1 MLSAESLFLQPNSPM
16 SRKYLTLLFP
26 FLLTACADTADTDGL
41 NRSSWNAD
49 STGYVALNICLPATG
64 GAGMRASSDGT
75 LTEGEKKEYAVN
87 DATLILFA
95 GNNEEE
101 ALFEGA
107 YMVPAR
113 FTTDGGTSQVTVSSR
128 VTRKIRQ
135 VENGNVYAYVI
146 LNGIGAGVVDTE
158 DGAATDDIQHTA
170 LTVKTKDGTVTLSR
184 QTPVTFRKFLQ
195 YVTDATDTRR
205 GFLMTN
211 APLYNTAAGT
221 NTVQTLSRIAPDRIK
236 LTPEEAEGEA
246 ATEVYVERVMAKVSL
261 VDGRDKAKRQYSVT
275 NDAGHTT
282 TYKVELKNWVLDNT
296 NRSAYLT
303 RHATTADFKTW
314 AGLKNVKAAAT
325 RFIGAMPVATTGDY
339 KTFVRTHWAKDVNYD
354 KNVHPADMSRLG
366 DGNEAA
372 VNGALGSD
380 NPQYCFE
387 NTFDVER
394 MTVDNTTR
402 AILAAQ
408 FVEDGKTTPADL
420 YLYDND
426 TTTLANAANMKA
438 DITAAINA
446 MAVVK
451 ARGKATDLTF
461 EEVNA
466 HLKRV
471 KSFTIGSVSYTA
483 DATDAAV
490 LKVFNPVYSNIGDI
504 NIYKDGMVYYQIRVK
519 HFGDDLTPWNR
530 GEAKVTTT
538 DTYPVVNRDANY
550 LGRYGILRNNWYELN
565 VATVNRLG
573 YPAIPPLTD
582 KPDDLLNEYI
592 SVKVNIQPWVKKG
605 KEIVLQ

>member
-1 MLSAESLFLQPNSPM
+1 M

-26 FLLTACADTADTDGL
+26 FLLTACADNADTDGL
-41 NRSSWNAD
+41 NGSSWNAD
-49 STGYVALNICLPATG
+49 STGYVTLNICLPATG
-64 GAGMRASSDGT
+64 GAGMRATSSDGT

-135 VENGNVYAYVI
+135 VEHGNVYAYVI

-158 DGAATDDIQHTA
+158 DGAATDDVQHTA

-184 QTPVTFRKFLQ
+184 QAPVTFRKFQQ

-221 NTVQTLSRIAPDRIK
+221 HTVQTLSLIAPNRIK
-236 LTPEEAEGEA
+236 LTPEEAEREA

-261 VDGRDKAKRQYSVT
+261 VDGRDATKRQYSVT
-275 NDAGHTT
+275 NDASKKT
-282 TYKVELKNWVLDNT
+282 TYHVELKSWVLDNT

-314 AGLKNVKAAAT
+314 AELKNVKANAT
-325 RFIGAMPVATTGDY
+325 RFIGATPVGTGDY
-339 KTFVRTHWAKDVNYD
+339 QKFVRTHWAKDVNYD
-354 KNVHPADMSRLG
+354 KNDKNVHSTDINRLS

-372 VNGALGSD
+372 VNGALGAN

-387 NTFDVER
+387 NTFDVEH

-408 FVEDGKTTPADL
+408 FVEDGKAPADL

-426 TTTLANAANMKA
+426 TTTLANTATMTA

-446 MAVVK
+446 MEVVK
-451 ARGKATDLTF
+451 ARGTATKLIF

-466 HLKRV
+466 HLRRV
-471 KSFTIGSVSYTA
+471 KSFKIGGVSYTA
-483 DATDAAV
+483 NATDATV
-490 LKVFNPVYSNIGDI
+490 LKVFNTVYSNIGDI
-504 NIYKDGMVYYQIRVK
+504 NIYKNGMVYYQIRVK

-592 SVKVNIQPWVKKG
+592 SVIVNIQPWVKKG

>member
-1 MLSAESLFLQPNSPM
+1 M

-41 NRSSWNAD
+41 NRSLWNAD

-158 DGAATDDIQHTA
+158 DGAATDDVQHTA

-184 QTPVTFRKFLQ
+184 QAPVTFRKFLQ

-221 NTVQTLSRIAPDRIK
+221 NTVQTLSLIAPERIK

-261 VDGRDKAKRQYSVT
+261 VDGRVDSKRQYSVT
-275 NDAGHTT
+275 NDAGTKT
-282 TYKVELKNWVLDNT
+282 TYHVTLKNWVLDNT

-314 AGLKNVKAAAT
+314 AGLKNVKADAT
-325 RFIGAMPVATTGDY
+325 RFVGATPVATTGDY
-339 KTFVRTHWAKDVNYD
+339 RTFVRTHWAKDVNYD
-354 KNVHPADMSRLG
+354 KNVHPTDISRLSDG
-366 DGNEAA
+366 DEAA
-372 VNGALGSD
+372 VNGALGTD

-408 FVEDGKTTPADL
+408 FVEEGKAAADL

-446 MAVVK
+446 MEVVK
-451 ARGKATDLTF
+451 ARGKATDLIF

-466 HLKRV
+466 HLRRV
-471 KSFTIGSVSYTA
+471 KSFTIGSVSYAA

-490 LKVFNPVYSNIGDI
+490 LKVFNTVYSNIGDI

-592 SVKVNIQPWVKKG
+592 SVIVNIQPWVKKG

>member
-1 MLSAESLFLQPNSPM
+1 M
-16 SRKYLTLLFP
+16 SHKYLTFLFP
-26 FLLTACADTADTDGL
+26 FLLTACADTDGL
-41 NRSSWNAD
+41 NNGPSWNAD

-75 LTEGEKKEYAVN
+75 LTDGEKKEYAVN
-87 DATLILFA
+87 DATLVLFA

-113 FTTDGGTSQVTVSSR
+113 FTTDGSSSQVTVSSR

-135 VENGNVYAYVI
+135 VEHGNVYAYVI

-184 QTPVTFRKFLQ
+184 QTPVTFHKFQQ
-195 YVTDATDTRR
+195 YVTDATDTRH

-221 NTVQTLSRIAPDRIK
+221 HTVQTLSLIAPDRIK
-236 LTPEEAEGEA
+236 LTPEEAREA

-261 VDGRDKAKRQYSVT
+261 VDGREATKRQYSVT
-275 NDAGHTT
+275 NDAGLTT
-282 TYKVELKNWVLDNT
+282 TYHVELKNWVLDNT

-314 AGLKNVKAAAT
+314 AGLKNVKADAT
-325 RFIGAMPVATTGDY
+325 PRFIGATAVATTGDY
-339 KTFVRTHWAKDVNYD
+339 QTFVRTHWAKDVNYD
-354 KNVHPADMSRLG
+354 KVYSADMSRLG

-372 VNGALGSD
+372 VNGALGAD

-394 MTVDNTTR
+394 MTIDNTTR

-408 FVEDGKTTPADL
+408 FVEKGKAPADL

-426 TTTLANAANMKA
+426 TTTLANAANMTD

-451 ARGKATDLTF
+451 ARGMATDVTF
-461 EEVNA
+461 ETVND

-471 KSFTIGSVSYTA
+471 KSFTIGSVSYA
-483 DATDAAV
+483 ANATDAAV
-490 LKVFNPVYSNIGDI
+490 LKVFNTVYSNIGDI
-504 NIYKDGMVYYQIRVK
+504 NIYKNGMVYYQIRVK

-538 DTYPVVNRDANY
+538 DSYPVVNRDANY

>member
-1 MLSAESLFLQPNSPM
+1 M
-16 SRKYLTLLFP
+16 SHKYLTLLFP
-26 FLLTACADTADTDGL
+26 FLLTACADTDGL
-41 NRSSWNAD
+41 SGSSWNAD

-64 GAGMRASSDGT
+64 GAGMRATSDGT
-75 LTEGEKKEYAVN
+75 LTDGEKKEYAVN
-87 DATLILFA
+87 DATLVLFA

-135 VENGNVYAYVI
+135 GGHGNVYAYVI

-211 APLYNTAAGT
+211 APLYDKGT
-221 NTVQTLSRIAPDRIK
+221 NTVQTLSLIAPNRIK
-236 LTPEEAEGEA
+236 LTPEEAEREA

-275 NDAGHTT
+275 NDVGKKT
-282 TYKVELKNWVLDNT
+282 TYNVELKNWVLDNT

-314 AGLKNVKAAAT
+314 AGLKNVKADAT
-325 RFIGAMPVATTGDY
+325 RFIGSTKVATTGDY
-339 KTFVRTHWAKDVNYD
+339 QTFVRTHWAKDVNYD
-354 KNVHPADMSRLG
+354 KNVYPADMNRLG

-380 NPQYCFE
+380 KPQYCFE

-394 MTVDNTTR
+394 MTIDNTTR

-408 FVEDGKTTPADL
+408 FVEDGKASADL

-426 TTTLANAANMKA
+426 TTTLANTANMTD
-438 DITAAINA
+438 DITDAINA
-446 MAVVK
+446 MEVVK
-451 ARGKATDLTF
+451 ARGKADDVAF

-490 LKVFNPVYSNIGDI
+490 LKVFNTVYSNIGDI
-504 NIYKDGMVYYQIRVK
+504 NIYKNGMVYYQIRVK

-550 LGRYGILRNNWYELN
+550 LGRYGILRNNWYELS
-565 VATVNRLG
+565 VSSVSGPG
-573 YPAIPPLTD
+573 YPDVPKVNPTV
-582 KPDDLLNEYI
+582 PDDENDQYI
-592 SVKVNIQPWVKKG
+592 NVEVKILSWAMRHQS
-605 KEIVLQ
+605 IDL

>member
-1 MLSAESLFLQPNSPM
+1 M
-16 SRKYLTLLFP
+16 SHKYLTLLFP
-26 FLLTACADTADTDGL
+26 FLLTACADTDGL
-41 NRSSWNAD
+41 SGSSWNAD

-64 GAGMRASSDGT
+64 GAGMRATSSDGT
-75 LTEGEKKEYAVN
+75 LTDGEKKEYAVN

-135 VENGNVYAYVI
+135 VEHGNVYAYVI
-146 LNGIGAGVVDTE
+146 LNGIGTGVVDTE

-184 QTPVTFRKFLQ
+184 QAPVTFRKFLQ

-211 APLYNTAAGT
+211 APLYDKGT
-221 NTVQTLSRIAPDRIK
+221 NTVQTLSLIDPNRIK
-236 LTPEEAEGEA
+236 LTPEEAEREA
-246 ATEVYVERVMAKVSL
+246 TTEVYVERVMAKVSL
-261 VDGRDKAKRQYSVT
+261 VDGKDKAKRQYSVT
-275 NDAGHTT
+275 NDVGKKT
-282 TYKVELKNWVLDNT
+282 TYHVTLKNWVLDNT

-314 AGLKNVKAAAT
+314 AGLQNVKAAAT
-325 RFIGAMPVATTGDY
+325 RFIGATAVATTGDY
-339 KTFVRTHWAKDVNYD
+339 RKFVRTHWAKDVNYD
-354 KNVHPADMSRLG
+354 RNVYPADMNRLG

-394 MTVDNTTR
+394 MTIDNTTR

-408 FVEDGKTTPADL
+408 FVEEGKAAADL

-426 TTTLANAANMKA
+426 TTTLANVANMKA

-446 MAVVK
+446 MEVVK
-451 ARGKATDLTF
+451 AHGTATDLIF
-461 EEVNA
+461 EDVNA
-466 HLKRV
+466 HLRRV
-471 KSFTIGSVSYTA
+471 KSFTIGSISYAA
-483 DATDAAV
+483 DATDAAI
-490 LKVFNPVYSNIGDI
+490 LKVFNTVYSNIGDI
-504 NIYKDGMVYYQIRVK
+504 NIYKNGMVYYQIRVK

-592 SVKVNIQPWVKKG
+592 SVIVNIQPWVKKG

>member
-1 MLSAESLFLQPNSPM
+1 M
-16 SRKYLTLLFP
+16 SHKYLTLLFP
-26 FLLTACADTADTDGL
+26 FLLTACADTDGL
-41 NRSSWNAD
+41 SGSSWNAD

-75 LTEGEKKEYAVN
+75 LTDGEKKEYAVN
-87 DATLILFA
+87 DATLVLFA

-113 FTTDGGTSQVTVSSR
+113 FTTNGSTSQVTVSSR

-135 VENGNVYAYVI
+135 VEHGNVYAYVI
-146 LNGIGAGVVDTE
+146 LNGIGTGVVDTE

-195 YVTDATDTRR
+195 YVTDATDTRH

-221 NTVQTLSRIAPDRIK
+221 NTVQTLSRIAPERIK

-261 VDGRDKAKRQYSVT
+261 VDGRDAAKCQYSVT
-275 NDAGHTT
+275 NDAGKKT
-282 TYKVELKNWVLDNT
+282 TYHVELKSWVLDNT

-314 AGLKNVKAAAT
+314 AGLKNVKADAT
-325 RFIGAMPVATTGDY
+325 RFIGATTVATTGDY
-339 KTFVRTHWAKDVNYD
+339 RTFVRTHWAKDVNYD
-354 KNVHPADMSRLG
+354 KYDKNVYPADMSRLG

-372 VNGALGSD
+372 VNGALGAD

-394 MTVDNTTR
+394 MTIDNTTR

-408 FVEDGKTTPADL
+408 FVEEGQAAADL

-426 TTTLANAANMKA
+426 TTTLANTADMTAN
-438 DITAAINA
+438 ITAAINA

-451 ARGKATDLTF
+451 ACGTATDVTF
-461 EEVNA
+461 EAVNA

-483 DATDAAV
+483 SATDAAV
-490 LKVFNPVYSNIGDI
+490 LKVFNTVYSNIGDI
-504 NIYKDGMVYYQIRVK
+504 NIYKNGMVYYQIRVK

>member
-1 MLSAESLFLQPNSPM
+1 M
-16 SRKYLTLLFP
+16 SHKYLTLLFP
-26 FLLTACADTADTDGL
+26 FLLTACADTDGL
-41 NRSSWNAD
+41 SGSSWNAD

-64 GAGMRASSDGT
+64 GAGMRASSSDGT
-75 LTEGEKKEYAVN
+75 LTDGEKKEYAVN

-135 VENGNVYAYVI
+135 VETGNVYAYVI

-158 DGAATDDIQHTA
+158 DGAATDDVQHTA

-184 QTPVTFRKFLQ
+184 QAPVTFRKFLQ

-221 NTVQTLSRIAPDRIK
+221 NTVQTLSLIAPDRIK

-261 VDGRDKAKRQYSVT
+261 VDGRDATKCQYSVT
-275 NDAGHTT
+275 NDAGTKTT
-282 TYKVELKNWVLDNT
+282 TYNVTLKSWVLDNT

-314 AGLKNVKAAAT
+314 AGLKNVTADAT
-325 RFIGAMPVATTGDY
+325 RFVGATKVATTGDY
-339 KTFVRTHWAKDVNYD
+339 QKFVRTHWAKDVNYD
-354 KNVHPADMSRLG
+354 KNVHPTDINRLS

-387 NTFDVER
+387 NTFDVEH
-394 MTVDNTTR
+394 MTADNTTR

-408 FVEDGKTTPADL
+408 FVEEGKAAADL

-426 TTTLANAANMKA
+426 TTTLANVANMKA

-446 MAVVK
+446 MEVVK
-451 ARGKATDLTF
+451 ARGTATDLTF

-466 HLKRV
+466 HLRRV
-471 KSFTIGSVSYTA
+471 KSFTIDGDSYTA

-490 LKVFNPVYSNIGDI
+490 LKVFNTVYSNIGDI
-504 NIYKDGMVYYQIRVK
+504 NIYKNGMVYYQIRVK

>member
-1 MLSAESLFLQPNSPM
+1 M
-16 SRKYLTLLFP
+16 SHKYLTFLFP
-26 FLLTACADTADTDGL
+26 FLLTACADTDGL
-41 NRSSWNAD
+41 SGSSWNAD

-75 LTEGEKKEYAVN
+75 LTDGEKKEYAVN
-87 DATLILFA
+87 DATLVLFA

-113 FTTDGGTSQVTVSSR
+113 FTTDGSTSQVTVSSR

-135 VENGNVYAYVI
+135 VEHGNVYAYVI

-170 LTVKTKDGTVTLSR
+170 LTVRTKDGTVTLSR

-195 YVTDATDTRR
+195 YVTDATDTRH

-211 APLYNTAAGT
+211 APLYNTAAGA
-221 NTVQTLSRIAPDRIK
+221 NTVQTLSLIAPDRIK
-236 LTPEEAEGEA
+236 LTPEEAESEA

-261 VDGRDKAKRQYSVT
+261 VDGREATKRQYSVT
-275 NDAGHTT
+275 NDAGQKT
-282 TYKVELKNWVLDNT
+282 TYNVELKNWALDNT

-314 AGLKNVKAAAT
+314 AGLQNVKAAAT
-325 RFIGAMPVATTGDY
+325 RFIGATPVGTGDY
-339 KTFVRTHWAKDVNYD
+339 QKFVRTHWAKDVNYD
-354 KNVHPADMSRLG
+354 KNDVHPTDINRLS

-372 VNGALGSD
+372 VNGALGAD

-394 MTVDNTTR
+394 MTIDNTTR

-408 FVEDGKTTPADL
+408 FVENGKKPADL

-426 TTTLANAANMKA
+426 TTTLANTANMKA

-446 MAVVK
+446 MEVVK
-451 ARGKATDLTF
+451 ARGTATTLTF

-466 HLKRV
+466 HLWRV

-490 LKVFNPVYSNIGDI
+490 LKVFNTVYSNIGDI
-504 NIYKDGMVYYQIRVK
+504 NIYKDGMAYYQIRVK

>member
-1 MLSAESLFLQPNSPM
+1 M
-16 SRKYLTLLFP
+16 SHKYLTFLFP
-26 FLLTACADTADTDGL
+26 FLLTACADTDGL
-41 NRSSWNAD
+41 NNGSSWNAD

-64 GAGMRASSDGT
+64 GAGMRANSDGT
-75 LTEGEKKEYAVN
+75 LTDGEKKEYAVN
-87 DATLILFA
+87 DATLVLFA

-113 FTTDGGTSQVTVSSR
+113 FTTDGSSSQVTVSSR

-135 VENGNVYAYVI
+135 VEHGNVYAYVI
-146 LNGIGAGVVDTE
+146 LNGIGTGVVDTE

-184 QTPVTFRKFLQ
+184 QTPVTFRKFQQ
-195 YVTDATDTRR
+195 YVTDATDTRH

-221 NTVQTLSRIAPDRIK
+221 NTVQTLSLIAPERIK
-236 LTPEEAEGEA
+236 LTPEEAREA

-261 VDGRDKAKRQYSVT
+261 VDGRDPTKRQYSVT
-275 NDAGHTT
+275 NDAGLTT
-282 TYKVELKNWVLDNT
+282 TYNVELKNWVLDNT
-296 NRSAYLT
+296 KRSAYLT

-314 AGLKNVKAAAT
+314 AGLKNVKADAT
-325 RFIGAMPVATTGDY
+325 RFIGATAVATTGDY
-339 KTFVRTHWAKDVNYD
+339 RTFVRTHWAKDVNYD
-354 KNVHPADMSRLG
+354 KNVYPADMSRLG

-372 VNGALGSD
+372 VNGALGAD

-394 MTVDNTTR
+394 MTIDNTTR

-408 FVEDGKTTPADL
+408 FVENGKKPADL

-426 TTTLANAANMKA
+426 TTTLANTANMTD

-446 MAVVK
+446 MEVVK
-451 ARGKATDLTF
+451 ARGTATNLTF

-466 HLKRV
+466 HLQHV
-471 KSFTIGSVSYTA
+471 KSFTIGGVSYA
-483 DATDAAV
+483 ANATDAAV
-490 LKVFNPVYSNIGDI
+490 LKVFNTVYSNIGDI

-592 SVKVNIQPWVKKG
+592 SVIVNIQPWVKKG

>member
-1 MLSAESLFLQPNSPM
+1 M
-16 SRKYLTLLFP
+16 SHKYLTLLFP
-26 FLLTACADTADTDGL
+26 FLLTACADTDGL
-41 NRSSWNAD
+41 SGSLWNAD

-64 GAGMRASSDGT
+64 GAGMRATSDGT
-75 LTEGEKKEYAVN
+75 LTDGEKKEYAVN

-113 FTTDGGTSQVTVSSR
+113 FTTDGSTSQVTVSSR

-184 QTPVTFRKFLQ
+184 QAPVTFRKFLQ

-211 APLYNTAAGT
+211 APLYDKGT
-221 NTVQTLSRIAPDRIK
+221 NTVQTLSPIAPDRIK
-236 LTPEEAEGEA
+236 LTPEEAEREA

-261 VDGRDKAKRQYSVT
+261 VDGRDHSKCQYSVT
-275 NDAGHTT
+275 NDAGKKTT
-282 TYKVELKNWVLDNT
+282 TYNVTLQNWVLDNT

-314 AGLKNVKAAAT
+314 AGLKNVKANAT
-325 RFIGAMPVATTGDY
+325 RFIGSTKVATTGDY
-339 KTFVRTHWAKDVNYD
+339 QTFVRTHWAKDVNYD
-354 KNVHPADMSRLG
+354 KNVHPADINRLS

-394 MTVDNTTR
+394 MTAYNTTR

-408 FVEDGKTTPADL
+408 FVEEGKASADL

-426 TTTLANAANMKA
+426 TTTLANTADMTAN
-438 DITAAINA
+438 ITAAINA
-446 MAVVK
+446 MEVVK
-451 ARGKATDLTF
+451 ARGTATDLTF

-466 HLKRV
+466 HLRRV
-471 KSFTIGSVSYTA
+471 KSFTIGSVSYAA
-483 DATDAAV
+483 DATDATV
-490 LKVFNPVYSNIGDI
+490 LKVFNTVYSNIGDI
-504 NIYKDGMVYYQIRVK
+504 NIYKNGMVYYQIRVK

>member
-1 MLSAESLFLQPNSPM
+1 M
-16 SRKYLTLLFP
+16 SHKYLTLLFP
-26 FLLTACADTADTDGL
+26 FLLTACADTDGL
-41 NRSSWNAD
+41 SGSSWNAD

-75 LTEGEKKEYAVN
+75 LTDGEKKENAVN
-87 DATLILFA
+87 DATLVLFA

-146 LNGIGAGVVDTE
+146 LNGIGTGVVDTE
-158 DGAATDDIQHTA
+158 DGAASDDVQHTA

-184 QTPVTFRKFLQ
+184 QAPVTFRKFQQ

-221 NTVQTLSRIAPDRIK
+221 NTVQTLSRIAPERIK

-275 NDAGHTT
+275 NDAGKK
-282 TYKVELKNWVLDNT
+282 TYNVTLKNWVLDNT

-314 AGLKNVKAAAT
+314 AGLKNVRADVT
-325 RFIGAMPVATTGDY
+325 RFVGVTPVATTGDY
-339 KTFVRTHWAKDVNYD
+339 QTFVRTHWAKDVNYD
-354 KNVHPADMSRLG
+354 KNVYPADMSRLS

-372 VNGALGSD
+372 VNGALGTD

-394 MTVDNTTR
+394 MTIDNTTR

-408 FVEDGKTTPADL
+408 FVEQGKAAADL

-426 TTTLANAANMKA
+426 TTTLANVTNMTD

-451 ARGKATDLTF
+451 ARGTATDVTF
-461 EEVNA
+461 EAVNA

-471 KSFTIGSVSYTA
+471 KSFTIGSVSYAA

-490 LKVFNPVYSNIGDI
+490 LKVFNTVYSNIGDI

-538 DTYPVVNRDANY
+538 DSYPVVNRDANY

>member
-1 MLSAESLFLQPNSPM
+1 M

-26 FLLTACADTADTDGL
+26 FLLTACADNADTDGL
-41 NRSSWNAD
+41 NGSSWNAD
-49 STGYVALNICLPATG
+49 STGYVTLNICLPATG
-64 GAGMRASSDGT
+64 GAGMRATSSDGT

-87 DATLILFA
+87 DATLVLFA

-113 FTTDGGTSQVTVSSR
+113 FTTDGGTSQVIVSSR

-158 DGAATDDIQHTA
+158 DGAATDDVQHTA

-221 NTVQTLSRIAPDRIK
+221 NTVQTLSLIAPNRIK
-236 LTPEEAEGEA
+236 LTPEEAEREA

-261 VDGRDKAKRQYSVT
+261 IDGRNDSKRQYSVT
-275 NDAGHTT
+275 NDARKKT
-282 TYKVELKNWVLDNT
+282 TYNVELKNWVLDNT

-325 RFIGAMPVATTGDY
+325 RFIGATPVGTGDY
-339 KTFVRTHWAKDVNYD
+339 QKFVRTHWAKDVNYD
-354 KNVHPADMSRLG
+354 KNVHPTDMNRLG

-372 VNGALGSD
+372 VNGALGTD

-387 NTFDVER
+387 NTFDVEH
-394 MTVDNTTR
+394 MTIDNTTR
-402 AILAAQ
+402 AILTAQ
-408 FVEDGKTTPADL
+408 FVEDGKAAADL

-426 TTTLANAANMKA
+426 TTTLANATTMTA

-446 MAVVK
+446 MEVVK
-451 ARGKATDLTF
+451 ARGTATDLTF

-466 HLKRV
+466 HLRRV
-471 KSFTIGSVSYTA
+471 KSFTIGDVSYA
-483 DATDAAV
+483 ANATDAAI
-490 LKVFNPVYSNIGDI
+490 LKVFNTVYSNIGDI
-504 NIYKDGMVYYQIRVK
+504 NIYKDGMAYYQIRVK

-538 DTYPVVNRDANY
+538 DTYPAVNRDANY

-592 SVKVNIQPWVKKG
+592 SVIVNIQPWVKKG

>member
-1 MLSAESLFLQPNSPM
+1 M
-16 SRKYLTLLFP
+16 SHKYLTLLFP
-26 FLLTACADTADTDGL
+26 FLLTACADTDGL
-41 NRSSWNAD
+41 NGSSWNAD

-75 LTEGEKKEYAVN
+75 LTDGEKKEYAVN

-135 VENGNVYAYVI
+135 VEHGNVYAYVI

-184 QTPVTFRKFLQ
+184 QAPVTFRKFLQ

-211 APLYNTAAGT
+211 APLYDKGT
-221 NTVQTLSRIAPDRIK
+221 NTVQTLSLIAPDRIK

-261 VDGRDKAKRQYSVT
+261 VDGRDHSKCQYSVT
-275 NDAGHTT
+275 NDAGRTT
-282 TYKVELKNWVLDNT
+282 TYNVTLKNWVLDNT

-314 AGLKNVKAAAT
+314 AGLQNVKAAAT
-325 RFIGAMPVATTGDY
+325 RFVGATPVATTGDY
-339 KTFVRTHWAKDVNYD
+339 QKFVRTHWAKDVNYD
-354 KNVHPADMSRLG
+354 MNVHPTDINRLS

-394 MTVDNTTR
+394 MTADNTTR

-408 FVEDGKTTPADL
+408 FVENGKAAADL

-426 TTTLANAANMKA
+426 TTTLANTANMTD
-438 DITAAINA
+438 DIMAAINA
-446 MAVVK
+446 MEVVK
-451 ARGKATDLTF
+451 ARGTATDLIF

-471 KSFTIGSVSYTA
+471 KSFTIGSVSYAA
-483 DATDAAV
+483 DATDAAI
-490 LKVFNPVYSNIGDI
+490 LKVFNTVYSNIGDI
-504 NIYKDGMVYYQIRVK
+504 NIYKNGMVYYQIRVK

>member
-1 MLSAESLFLQPNSPM
+1 M
-16 SRKYLTLLFP
+16 SHKYLTLLFP
-26 FLLTACADTADTDGL
+26 FLLTACADTDGL
-41 NRSSWNAD
+41 SGSSWNAD

-64 GAGMRASSDGT
+64 GAGMRATSSDGT
-75 LTEGEKKEYAVN
+75 LTDGEKKEYAVN

-113 FTTDGGTSQVTVSSR
+113 FTTDGSSSQVTVSSR

-184 QTPVTFRKFLQ
+184 QAPVTFRKFLQ

-211 APLYNTAAGT
+211 APLYDKGT
-221 NTVQTLSRIAPDRIK
+221 NTVQTLSLIDPGRIK

-261 VDGRDKAKRQYSVT
+261 VDGRDAAKRQYSVT
-275 NDAGHTT
+275 NDAGTKT
-282 TYKVELKNWVLDNT
+282 TYNVTLKNWVLDNT

-325 RFIGAMPVATTGDY
+325 RFVGATPVATTGDY
-339 KTFVRTHWAKDVNYD
+339 QKFVRTHWAKDVNYD
-354 KNVHPADMSRLG
+354 KNVHPTDINRLS

-394 MTVDNTTR
+394 MTADNTTR

-408 FVEDGKTTPADL
+408 FVENGKAAADL

-426 TTTLANAANMKA
+426 TTTLANVANMKA

-446 MAVVK
+446 MEVVK
-451 ARGKATDLTF
+451 ARGTATDLIF
-461 EEVNA
+461 EDVNA

-471 KSFTIGSVSYTA
+471 KSFTIGSVSYAA

-490 LKVFNPVYSNIGDI
+490 LQVFNTVYSNIGDI

-592 SVKVNIQPWVKKG
+592 SVIVNIQPWVKKG

>member
-1 MLSAESLFLQPNSPM
+1 M
-16 SRKYLTLLFP
+16 SHKYLTFLFP
-26 FLLTACADTADTDGL
+26 FLLTACADTDGL
-41 NRSSWNAD
+41 NGSSWNAD

-75 LTEGEKKEYAVN
+75 LTDGERKEYAVN
-87 DATLILFA
+87 DATLVLFA

-113 FTTDGGTSQVTVSSR
+113 FTTDGSTSQVTVSSR

-146 LNGIGAGVVDTE
+146 LNGIGTGVVDTE

-170 LTVKTKDGTVTLSR
+170 LTVKTKDGTITLSR

-211 APLYNTAAGT
+211 APLYNNAAGT

-261 VDGRDKAKRQYSVT
+261 VDGRDDAKRQYSVT
-275 NDAGHTT
+275 NDAGKK
-282 TYKVELKNWVLDNT
+282 TYNVTLKNWVLDNT

-314 AGLKNVKAAAT
+314 AGLKNVRANAT
-325 RFIGAMPVATTGDY
+325 RFIGATMVATTGDY
-339 KTFVRTHWAKDVNYD
+339 RTFVRTHWAKDVNYD
-354 KNVHPADMSRLG
+354 KNVYPADMSRLG

-372 VNGALGSD
+372 VNGALGAD

-394 MTVDNTTR
+394 MTIDNTTR

-408 FVEDGKTTPADL
+408 FVEEGKTSADL

-426 TTTLANAANMKA
+426 TTTLANVATMKA

-446 MAVVK
+446 MEVVK
-451 ARGKATDLTF
+451 ACGTAGDVAF

-471 KSFTIGSVSYTA
+471 KSFTIGGVSYA
-483 DATDAAV
+483 ANATDAAV
-490 LKVFNPVYSNIGDI
+490 LKVFNTVYSNIGDI
-504 NIYKDGMVYYQIRVK
+504 NIYKDGMAYYQIRVK

>member
-1 MLSAESLFLQPNSPM
+1 MFH
-16 SRKYLTLLFP
+16 KYLTLLFP
-26 FLLTACADTADTDGL
+26 FLLTACADTDGL
-41 NRSSWNAD
+41 NNGSSWNAD

-87 DATLILFA
+87 DATLVLFA

-113 FTTDGGTSQVTVSSR
+113 FTTNGSTSQISVSSR

-135 VENGNVYAYVI
+135 VEHGNVYAYVI
-146 LNGIGAGVVDTE
+146 LNGIGTGVVDTE

-184 QTPVTFRKFLQ
+184 QTPVTFRKFQQ
-195 YVTDATDTRR
+195 YVTDATDTRH

-221 NTVQTLSRIAPDRIK
+221 HTVQTLSLIAPDRIK
-236 LTPEEAEGEA
+236 LTPEEAREA

-261 VDGRDKAKRQYSVT
+261 VDGREATKRQYSVT
-275 NDAGHTT
+275 NDAGLTT
-282 TYKVELKNWVLDNT
+282 TYNVELKNWVLDNT

-314 AGLKNVKAAAT
+314 AGLKNVKADAT
-325 RFIGAMPVATTGDY
+325 RFIGATPVGTGDY
-339 KTFVRTHWAKDVNYD
+339 QKFVRTHWAKDVNYD
-354 KNVHPADMSRLG
+354 KNHPTDINRLS

-372 VNGALGSD
+372 VNGALGAD

-394 MTVDNTTR
+394 MTIDNTTR

-408 FVEDGKTTPADL
+408 FVEEGKKPADL

-426 TTTLANAANMKA
+426 TTTLANVANMKA

-451 ARGKATDLTF
+451 ARGTASDVAF

-471 KSFTIGSVSYTA
+471 KSFTIGGVSYA
-483 DATDAAV
+483 ANATDAAV
-490 LKVFNPVYSNIGDI
+490 LKVFNTVYSNIGDI

-592 SVKVNIQPWVKKG
+592 SVIVNIQPWVKKG

>member
-1 MLSAESLFLQPNSPM
+1 M
-16 SRKYLTLLFP
+16 SHKYLTLLFP
-26 FLLTACADTADTDGL
+26 FLLTACADTDGL
-41 NRSSWNAD
+41 NGSSWNAD

-75 LTEGEKKEYAVN
+75 LTDGEKKEYAVN
-87 DATLILFA
+87 DATLVLFA

-146 LNGIGAGVVDTE
+146 LNGIGTGVVDTE
-158 DGAATDDIQHTA
+158 DGAASDDVQHTA

-184 QTPVTFRKFLQ
+184 QTPVTFRKFQQ

-211 APLYNTAAGT
+211 APLYNNAAGT
-221 NTVQTLSRIAPDRIK
+221 NTVQTLSLIAPDRIK

-261 VDGRDKAKRQYSVT
+261 VDGRVASKQQYSVT
-275 NDAGHTT
+275 NDAGTKT
-282 TYKVELKNWVLDNT
+282 TYHVTLKSWVLDNT

-314 AGLKNVKAAAT
+314 AGLKNVTANAT
-325 RFIGAMPVATTGDY
+325 RFVGATKVATTGDY
-339 KTFVRTHWAKDVNYD
+339 QTFVRTHWAKDVNYD
-354 KNVHPADMSRLG
+354 KNVYPADMNRLG

-372 VNGALGSD
+372 VNGALGTD

-394 MTVDNTTR
+394 MTIDNTTR

-408 FVEDGKTTPADL
+408 FVEEGKAAADL

-426 TTTLANAANMKA
+426 TTTLANAANMTA

-451 ARGKATDLTF
+451 ARGTATDLIF
-461 EEVNA
+461 EAVNA

-471 KSFTIGSVSYTA
+471 KSFMIDGDSYTA

-490 LKVFNPVYSNIGDI
+490 LKVFNTVYSNIGDI

>member
-1 MLSAESLFLQPNSPM
+1 M
-16 SRKYLTLLFP
+16 SHKYLTFLFP
-26 FLLTACADTADTDGL
+26 FLLTACADTDGL
-41 NRSSWNAD
+41 NNGSSWNAD

-75 LTEGEKKEYAVN
+75 LTDGEKKEYAVN
-87 DATLILFA
+87 DATLVLFA

-113 FTTDGGTSQVTVSSR
+113 FTTDGSSSQVTVSSR

-135 VENGNVYAYVI
+135 VEHGNVYAYVI
-146 LNGIGAGVVDTE
+146 LNGICTGVVDTE

-184 QTPVTFRKFLQ
+184 QTPVTFRKFQQ
-195 YVTDATDTRR
+195 YVTDATDTRN

-221 NTVQTLSRIAPDRIK
+221 NTVQTLSLIAPDRIK
-236 LTPEEAEGEA
+236 LTPEEAEREA

-261 VDGRDKAKRQYSVT
+261 VDGRDAAKRQYSVT
-275 NDAGHTT
+275 NDAGLTT
-282 TYKVELKNWVLDNT
+282 TYNVELKNWVLDNT

-314 AGLKNVKAAAT
+314 AGLQNVKAAAT
-325 RFIGAMPVATTGDY
+325 RFIGATPVGTGDY
-339 KTFVRTHWAKDVNYD
+339 QKFVRTHWAKDVNYD
-354 KNVHPADMSRLG
+354 KNVRPTDINRLS

-372 VNGALGSD
+372 VNGALGTD

-394 MTVDNTTR
+394 MTINNTTR

-408 FVEDGKTTPADL
+408 FVENGKKPADL

-426 TTTLANAANMKA
+426 TTTLANTANMKA

-446 MAVVK
+446 MEVVK
-451 ARGKATDLTF
+451 ARGTATKLTF
-461 EEVNA
+461 EAVNA

-471 KSFTIGSVSYTA
+471 ESFTIGGVSYA
-483 DATDAAV
+483 ANATDAAV
-490 LKVFNPVYSNIGDI
+490 LKVFNTVYSNIGDI
-504 NIYKDGMVYYQIRVK
+504 NIYKDGMAYYQIRVK

-592 SVKVNIQPWVKKG
+592 SVIVNIQPWVKKG

>member
-1 MLSAESLFLQPNSPM
+1 M
-16 SRKYLTLLFP
+16 SHKYLTFLFP
-26 FLLTACADTADTDGL
+26 FLLTACADTDGL
-41 NRSSWNAD
+41 NNGSSWNAD

-64 GAGMRASSDGT
+64 GAGMRATSDGT
-75 LTEGEKKEYAVN
+75 LTDGEKKEYAVN
-87 DATLILFA
+87 DATLVLFA
-95 GNNEEE
+95 GDNEEE

-113 FTTDGGTSQVTVSSR
+113 FTTDGSSSQVTVSSR

-135 VENGNVYAYVI
+135 VEHGNVYAYVI
-146 LNGIGAGVVDTE
+146 LNGICTGVVDTE

-184 QTPVTFRKFLQ
+184 QTPVTFRKFQQ

-221 NTVQTLSRIAPDRIK
+221 HTVQTLSLIAPNRIK
-236 LTPEEAEGEA
+236 LTPEEAEREA

-261 VDGRDKAKRQYSVT
+261 VDGRDAAKRQYSVT
-275 NDAGHTT
+275 NDAGKKTIYNVT
-282 TYKVELKNWVLDNT
+282 LQNWVLDNT

-314 AGLKNVKAAAT
+314 AELQNVKAAAP
-325 RFIGAMPVATTGDY
+325 RFIGATPVGTGDY
-339 KTFVRTHWAKDVNYD
+339 QKFVRTHWAKDVNYD
-354 KNVHPADMSRLG
+354 KDVHSTDINRLS
-366 DGNEAA
+366 DGNEVA
-372 VNGALGSD
+372 VNGALGAD

-394 MTVDNTTR
+394 MTIDNTTR

-408 FVEDGKTTPADL
+408 FVEEGKKPADL

-426 TTTLANAANMKA
+426 TTTLANVANMTA

-446 MAVVK
+446 MEVVK
-451 ARGKATDLTF
+451 ARGTATDLIF

-466 HLKRV
+466 HLRRV
-471 KSFTIGSVSYTA
+471 KSFTIGGMSYTA
-483 DATDAAV
+483 NATDATV
-490 LKVFNPVYSNIGDI
+490 LKVFNTVYSNIGDI

-592 SVKVNIQPWVKKG
+592 SVIVNIQPWVKKG

>member
-1 MLSAESLFLQPNSPM
+1 M
-16 SRKYLTLLFP
+16 SHKYLTLLFP
-26 FLLTACADTADTDGL
+26 FLLTACADTDGL
-41 NRSSWNAD
+41 NKSLWNAD

-64 GAGMRASSDGT
+64 GAGMRASSSDGT
-75 LTEGEKKEYAVN
+75 LTDGEKKEYAVN

-107 YMVPAR
+107 YIVPAR

-184 QTPVTFRKFLQ
+184 QAPVTFRKFLQ
-195 YVTDATDTRR
+195 YVTNATDTRR

-211 APLYNTAAGT
+211 APLYDKGT
-221 NTVQTLSRIAPDRIK
+221 NTVQTLSRIAPERIK

-261 VDGRDKAKRQYSVT
+261 VDGRDAAKRQYSVT
-275 NDAGHTT
+275 NGADKTT

-314 AGLKNVKAAAT
+314 AGLQNVKAAAT
-325 RFIGAMPVATTGDY
+325 RFIGATTVATTGDY
-339 KTFVRTHWAKDVNYD
+339 QKFVRTHWAKDVNYD
-354 KNVHPADMSRLG
+354 KDKNVYPADMSRLV

-372 VNGALGSD
+372 VNGALGAD

-394 MTVDNTTR
+394 MTIDNTTR

-408 FVEDGKTTPADL
+408 FVEDGKAPADL

-426 TTTLANAANMKA
+426 TTTLANAANMTD
-438 DITAAINA
+438 DITDAINA
-446 MAVVK
+446 MEVVK
-451 ARGKATDLTF
+451 ARGKADDVVF

-490 LKVFNPVYSNIGDI
+490 LQVFNTVYSNIGDI

>member
-1 MLSAESLFLQPNSPM
+1 M
-16 SRKYLTLLFP
+16 SHKYLTLLFP
-26 FLLTACADTADTDGL
+26 FLLTACADTDGL
-41 NRSSWNAD
+41 SGSSWNAD

-75 LTEGEKKEYAVN
+75 LTDGEKKEYAVN

-113 FTTDGGTSQVTVSSR
+113 FTTNGSTSQVTVSSR

-135 VENGNVYAYVI
+135 VEHGNVYAYVI

-184 QTPVTFRKFLQ
+184 QAPVTFRKFLQ

-211 APLYNTAAGT
+211 APLYDKGT
-221 NTVQTLSRIAPDRIK
+221 NTVQTLSLIDPARIK

-261 VDGRDKAKRQYSVT
+261 VDGRVAAKRQYSVT
-275 NDAGHTT
+275 NDAGKTT
-282 TYKVELKNWVLDNT
+282 TYKVELKSWVLDNT

-314 AGLKNVKAAAT
+314 AGLQNVKATAT
-325 RFIGAMPVATTGDY
+325 RFVGATPVATTGDY
-339 KTFVRTHWAKDVNYD
+339 QKFVRTHWAKDVNYD
-354 KNVHPADMSRLG
+354 NNVHPTDMSRLG
-366 DGNEAA
+366 EGNEAA
-372 VNGALGSD
+372 VNGALGTD

-394 MTVDNTTR
+394 MTIDNTTR

-408 FVEDGKTTPADL
+408 FVEDGKAPADL

-426 TTTLANAANMKA
+426 TTTLANVANMPA
-438 DITAAINA
+438 EIMAAINA

-466 HLKRV
+466 HLRRV
-471 KSFTIGSVSYTA
+471 KSFKIGSVSYAA

-490 LKVFNPVYSNIGDI
+490 LKVFNTVYSNIGDI
-504 NIYKDGMVYYQIRVK
+504 NIYKNGMVYYQIRVK

-592 SVKVNIQPWVKKG
+592 TVIVNIQPWVKKG

>member
-1 MLSAESLFLQPNSPM
+1 M
-16 SRKYLTLLFP
+16 SHKNLTLLFP
-26 FLLTACADTADTDGL
+26 FLLTACADTDGL
-41 NRSSWNAD
+41 SGSSWNAD

-75 LTEGEKKEYAVN
+75 LTDGEKKEYAVN
-87 DATLILFA
+87 DATLVLFA

-113 FTTDGGTSQVTVSSR
+113 FTTNGSTSQVTVSSR

-135 VENGNVYAYVI
+135 VEHGNVYAYVI

-170 LTVKTKDGTVTLSR
+170 LTVRTKDGTVTLSR

-195 YVTDATDTRR
+195 YVTDATDTRH

-221 NTVQTLSRIAPDRIK
+221 NTVQTLSRIAPERIK

-246 ATEVYVERVMAKVSL
+246 ATEVFVERVMAKVSL
-261 VDGRDKAKRQYSVT
+261 VDGRVKAKRQYSVT
-275 NDAGHTT
+275 NDAGKK
-282 TYKVELKNWVLDNT
+282 TYNVTLKNWVLDNT

-314 AGLKNVKAAAT
+314 AGLKNVKADAT
-325 RFIGAMPVATTGDY
+325 RFIGATTVATTGDY
-339 KTFVRTHWAKDVNYD
+339 RTFVRTHWAKDVNYYD
-354 KNVHPADMSRLG
+354 KNVYPADMNRLG

-372 VNGALGSD
+372 VNGALGAD

-394 MTVDNTTR
+394 MTIDNTTR

-408 FVEDGKTTPADL
+408 FVEQGKAAADL

-426 TTTLANAANMKA
+426 TTTLANAANMKD
-438 DITAAINA
+438 DITDAINA

-451 ARGKATDLTF
+451 ARGTATDVTF
-461 EEVNA
+461 ETVND
-466 HLKRV
+466 HLRRV

-490 LKVFNPVYSNIGDI
+490 LKVFNTVYSNIGDI
-504 NIYKDGMVYYQIRVK
+504 NIYKNGMAYYQIRVK

-592 SVKVNIQPWVKKG
+592 SVIVNIQPWVKKG

>member
-1 MLSAESLFLQPNSPM
+1 M
-16 SRKYLTLLFP
+16 SHKYLTLLFP
-26 FLLTACADTADTDGL
+26 FLLTACADTDGL
-41 NRSSWNAD
+41 NGPSWNAD

-64 GAGMRASSDGT
+64 GAGMRASSSDGT
-75 LTEGEKKEYAVN
+75 LTDGEKKEYAVN
-87 DATLILFA
+87 DATLVLFA

-113 FTTDGGTSQVTVSSR
+113 FTTDGSSSQVTVSSR

-135 VENGNVYAYVI
+135 VEHGNVYAYVI
-146 LNGIGAGVVDTE
+146 LNGIGTGVVDTE

-184 QTPVTFRKFLQ
+184 QTPVTFRKFQQ
-195 YVTDATDTRR
+195 YVTDATDTRH

-221 NTVQTLSRIAPDRIK
+221 NTVQTLSLIAPERIK
-236 LTPEEAEGEA
+236 LTPEEAERE

-261 VDGRDKAKRQYSVT
+261 IDDRDAAKRQYSVT
-275 NDAGHTT
+275 NDAGLTT
-282 TYKVELKNWVLDNT
+282 TYNVELKNWVLDNT

-314 AGLKNVKAAAT
+314 AGLKNVKADAT
-325 RFIGAMPVATTGDY
+325 RFIGATAVATTGDY
-339 KTFVRTHWAKDVNYD
+339 RTFVRTHWAKDVNYD
-354 KNVHPADMSRLG
+354 KNVYPADMNRLG

-372 VNGALGSD
+372 VNGALGAD

-394 MTVDNTTR
+394 MTIDNTTR

-408 FVEDGKTTPADL
+408 FVENGKAPADL
-420 YLYDND
+420 YLYGND
-426 TTTLANAANMKA
+426 TTTLANVANMKA

-446 MAVVK
+446 MEVVK
-451 ARGKATDLTF
+451 ARGTATTLTF

-466 HLKRV
+466 HLRRV
-471 KSFTIGSVSYTA
+471 KSFTIGDVSYA
-483 DATDAAV
+483 ANATDAAV
-490 LKVFNPVYSNIGDI
+490 LKVFNTVYSNIGDI
-504 NIYKDGMVYYQIRVK
+504 NIYKDGMAYYQIRVK

-592 SVKVNIQPWVKKG
+592 SVIVNIQPWVKKG

>member
-1 MLSAESLFLQPNSPM
+1 M
-16 SRKYLTLLFP
+16 SHKYLTLLFP
-26 FLLTACADTADTDGL
+26 FLLTACADTDGL
-41 NRSSWNAD
+41 NNGPSWNAD

-87 DATLILFA
+87 DATLVLFA

-135 VENGNVYAYVI
+135 VEHGNVYAYVI
-146 LNGIGAGVVDTE
+146 LNGISTGVVDTE

-184 QTPVTFRKFLQ
+184 QTPVTFRKFQQ

-221 NTVQTLSRIAPDRIK
+221 NTVQTLSLIAPNRIK
-236 LTPEEAEGEA
+236 LTPEEAEREA

-261 VDGRDKAKRQYSVT
+261 VDGREATKRQYSVT
-275 NDAGHTT
+275 NDAGLTT
-282 TYKVELKNWVLDNT
+282 TYNVTLQNWVLDNT

-314 AGLKNVKAAAT
+314 AGLKNVKADAT
-325 RFIGAMPVATTGDY
+325 RFIGATKVATTGGDY
-339 KTFVRTHWAKDVNYD
+339 QKFVRTHWAKDVNYD
-354 KNVHPADMSRLG
+354 KNDPADMSRLG

-372 VNGALGSD
+372 VNGALGTD

-394 MTVDNTTR
+394 MTIDNTTR

-408 FVEDGKTTPADL
+408 FVENGKKPADL

-426 TTTLANAANMKA
+426 TTTLANAANMTA

-446 MAVVK
+446 MTVVK
-451 ARGKATDLTF
+451 ACGTATNLIF

-466 HLKRV
+466 HLQRV
-471 KSFTIGSVSYTA
+471 KSFTIGGVSYA
-483 DATDAAV
+483 ANATDAAV
-490 LKVFNPVYSNIGDI
+490 LKVFNTVYSNIGDI

-592 SVKVNIQPWVKKG
+592 SVIVNIQPWVKKG

>member
-1 MLSAESLFLQPNSPM
+1 
-16 SRKYLTLLFP
+16 
-26 FLLTACADTADTDGL
+26 
-41 NRSSWNAD
+41 
-49 STGYVALNICLPATG
+49 
-64 GAGMRASSDGT
+64 MRASSDGT
-75 LTEGEKKEYAVN
+75 LTDGEKKEYAVN

-95 GNNEEE
+95 GDNEEE

-113 FTTDGGTSQVTVSSR
+113 FTTNGSTSQVTVSSR

-135 VENGNVYAYVI
+135 VETGNVYAYVI

-170 LTVKTKDGTVTLSR
+170 LTVKTKDGSVTLSR

-236 LTPEEAEGEA
+236 LTPEEAEREA

-261 VDGRDKAKRQYSVT
+261 VDGRDDAKRQYSVT
-275 NDAGHTT
+275 NDAGTK
-282 TYKVELKNWVLDNT
+282 TYNVTLKNWVLDNT

-314 AGLKNVKAAAT
+314 AGLKNVKANAT
-325 RFIGAMPVATTGDY
+325 RFIGATKVATTGDY
-339 KTFVRTHWAKDVNYD
+339 QTFVRTHWAKDVNYD
-354 KNVHPADMSRLG
+354 KNVYPADMSRLG

-372 VNGALGSD
+372 VNGMLGTD

-394 MTVDNTTR
+394 MTIDNTTR

-408 FVEDGKTTPADL
+408 FVEQGKAAADL

-446 MAVVK
+446 MEVVK
-451 ARGKATDLTF
+451 ACGMATDVTF
-461 EEVNA
+461 ETVNA
-466 HLKRV
+466 HLRRV
-471 KSFTIGSVSYTA
+471 KSFTIGGVSYAA

-490 LKVFNPVYSNIGDI
+490 LKVFNTVYSNIGDI

-538 DTYPVVNRDANY
+538 DSYPVVNRDANY

-592 SVKVNIQPWVKKG
+592 SVKINIQPWVKKG

>member
-1 MLSAESLFLQPNSPM
+1 M
-16 SRKYLTLLFP
+16 SHKYLTLLFP
-26 FLLTACADTADTDGL
+26 FLLTACADTDGL
-41 NRSSWNAD
+41 NNGPSWNAD

-75 LTEGEKKEYAVN
+75 LTDGEKKEYAVN
-87 DATLILFA
+87 DATLVLFA
-95 GNNEEE
+95 GDNEEE

-113 FTTDGGTSQVTVSSR
+113 FTTDGSSSQVTVSSR

-135 VENGNVYAYVI
+135 VEHGNVYAYVI
-146 LNGIGAGVVDTE
+146 LNGIGTGVVDTE

-184 QTPVTFRKFLQ
+184 QTPVTFRKFQQ

-221 NTVQTLSRIAPDRIK
+221 NTVQTLSLIDPNRIK
-236 LTPEEAEGEA
+236 LTPEEAEEA

-261 VDGRDKAKRQYSVT
+261 VDGRDAAKRQYSVT
-275 NDAGHTT
+275 NDAGKKTIYNVT
-282 TYKVELKNWVLDNT
+282 LQNWVLDNT

-314 AGLKNVKAAAT
+314 AELKNVKAAAT
-325 RFIGAMPVATTGDY
+325 RFIGATPVGTGDY
-339 KTFVRTHWAKDVNYD
+339 RTFVRTHWAKDVNYD
-354 KNVHPADMSRLG
+354 NVYSADMSRLG

-372 VNGALGSD
+372 VNGALGTD

-394 MTVDNTTR
+394 MTIGNTTR

-408 FVEDGKTTPADL
+408 FVEEGKAPADL

-426 TTTLANAANMKA
+426 TTTLANTTNMTD

-446 MAVVK
+446 MEVVK
-451 ARGKATDLTF
+451 ARGTATNLTF

-466 HLKRV
+466 HLRRV
-471 KSFTIGSVSYTA
+471 KSFTIGDVPYA
-483 DATDAAV
+483 ANATDAAV
-490 LKVFNPVYSNIGDI
+490 LKVFNTVYSNIGDI
-504 NIYKDGMVYYQIRVK
+504 NIYKDGMAYYQIRVK

-592 SVKVNIQPWVKKG
+592 SVIVNIQPWVKKG

>member
-1 MLSAESLFLQPNSPM
+1 M
-16 SRKYLTLLFP
+16 SHKYLTLLFP
-26 FLLTACADTADTDGL
+26 FLLTACADTDGL
-41 NRSSWNAD
+41 NNGSSWNAD

-75 LTEGEKKEYAVN
+75 LTDGEKKEYAVN
-87 DATLILFA
+87 DATLVLFA

-113 FTTDGGTSQVTVSSR
+113 FTTDGSSSQVTVSSR

-135 VENGNVYAYVI
+135 VEHGNVYAYVI
-146 LNGIGAGVVDTE
+146 LNGIGTGVVDTE

-184 QTPVTFRKFLQ
+184 QTPVTFRKFQQ
-195 YVTDATDTRR
+195 YVIDATDTRN

-221 NTVQTLSRIAPDRIK
+221 NTVQTLSLIDPNRIK
-236 LTPEEAEGEA
+236 LTPEEAEREA

-261 VDGRDKAKRQYSVT
+261 VDGRDATKRQYSVT
-275 NDAGHTT
+275 NDAGNKT
-282 TYKVELKNWVLDNT
+282 TYNVELKNWVLDNT

-314 AGLKNVKAAAT
+314 AGLKNVKADAT
-325 RFIGAMPVATTGDY
+325 RFIGATKVATTGDY
-339 KTFVRTHWAKDVNYD
+339 QFVRTHWAKDVNYD
-354 KNVHPADMSRLG
+354 KKNVYPADMNRLG

-372 VNGALGSD
+372 VNGALGAD

-394 MTVDNTTR
+394 MTIDNTTR

-408 FVEDGKTTPADL
+408 FVENGKKPADL

-426 TTTLANAANMKA
+426 TTTLANAANMTA

-446 MAVVK
+446 MEVVK
-451 ARGKATDLTF
+451 ARGTATKLSF

-466 HLKRV
+466 HLWRV
-471 KSFTIGSVSYTA
+471 KSFTIGGVSYTA
-483 DATDAAV
+483 NATDVAV
-490 LKVFNPVYSNIGDI
+490 LKVFNTVYSNIGDI
-504 NIYKDGMVYYQIRVK
+504 NIYKNGMVYYQIRVK

-592 SVKVNIQPWVKKG
+592 SVIVNIQPWVKKG

>member
-1 MLSAESLFLQPNSPM
+1 M
-16 SRKYLTLLFP
+16 SHKYLTLLFP
-26 FLLTACADTADTDGL
+26 FLLTACADTDGL
-41 NRSSWNAD
+41 SGSSWNAD

-75 LTEGEKKEYAVN
+75 LTDGEKKEYAVN

-113 FTTDGGTSQVTVSSR
+113 FTTNGSTSQVTVSSR

-135 VENGNVYAYVI
+135 VEHGNVYAYVI

-184 QTPVTFRKFLQ
+184 QAPVTFRKFLQ

-211 APLYNTAAGT
+211 APLYDKGT
-221 NTVQTLSRIAPDRIK
+221 NTVQTLSLIDPARIK

-261 VDGRDKAKRQYSVT
+261 VDGRVAAKRQYSVT
-275 NDAGHTT
+275 NDAGKTT
-282 TYKVELKNWVLDNT
+282 TYKVELKSWVLDNT

-314 AGLKNVKAAAT
+314 AGLQNVKATAT
-325 RFIGAMPVATTGDY
+325 RFVGATPVATTGDY
-339 KTFVRTHWAKDVNYD
+339 QKFVRTHWAKDVNYD
-354 KNVHPADMSRLG
+354 NNVHPTDMSRLG
-366 DGNEAA
+366 EGNEAA
-372 VNGALGSD
+372 VNGALGTD

-394 MTVDNTTR
+394 MTIDNTTR

-408 FVEDGKTTPADL
+408 FVEEGKAAADL

-426 TTTLANAANMKA
+426 TTTLANAATMTA

-446 MAVVK
+446 MEVVK
-451 ARGKATDLTF
+451 ARGTATDLTF

-466 HLKRV
+466 HLRRV

-490 LKVFNPVYSNIGDI
+490 LKVFNTVYSNIGDI

>member
-1 MLSAESLFLQPNSPM
+1 M
-16 SRKYLTLLFP
+16 SHKYLTLLFP
-26 FLLTACADTADTDGL
+26 FLLTACADTDGL
-41 NRSSWNAD
+41 SGSSWNAD

-64 GAGMRASSDGT
+64 GAGMRATSSDGT
-75 LTEGEKKEYAVN
+75 LTDGEKKEYAVN

-158 DGAATDDIQHTA
+158 DGAATDDVQHIA

-184 QTPVTFRKFLQ
+184 QMPVTFRKFLQ

-211 APLYNTAAGT
+211 APLYDKGT
-221 NTVQTLSRIAPDRIK
+221 NTVQTLSLIDPARIK

-261 VDGRDKAKRQYSVT
+261 VDGRNDSKWQYSVT
-275 NDAGHTT
+275 NAAGTKT
-282 TYKVELKNWVLDNT
+282 TYHVTLKNWVLDNT

-325 RFIGAMPVATTGDY
+325 RFVGATPVATTGDY
-339 KTFVRTHWAKDVNYD
+339 QAFVRTHWAKDVNYD
-354 KNVHPADMSRLG
+354 KDKNVYPADMSRLG

-372 VNGALGSD
+372 VNGMLGTD

-394 MTVDNTTR
+394 MTIDNTTR

-408 FVEDGKTTPADL
+408 FVENGKAAADL

-426 TTTLANAANMKA
+426 TTTLANVANMKA

-446 MAVVK
+446 MEVVK
-451 ARGKATDLTF
+451 ARGTATDLTF
-461 EEVNA
+461 EAVNA

-471 KSFTIGSVSYTA
+471 KSFTIGGVSYTA

-490 LKVFNPVYSNIGDI
+490 LKVFNTVYSNIGDI
-504 NIYKDGMVYYQIRVK
+504 NIYKNGMVYYQIRVK

>member
-1 MLSAESLFLQPNSPM
+1 M
-16 SRKYLTLLFP
+16 SHKYLTLLFP
-26 FLLTACADTADTDGL
+26 FLLTACADTDGL
-41 NRSSWNAD
+41 NGPSWNAD

-75 LTEGEKKEYAVN
+75 LTDGEKKEYAVN
-87 DATLILFA
+87 DATLVLFA

-113 FTTDGGTSQVTVSSR
+113 FTTDGSSSQITVSSR

-135 VENGNVYAYVI
+135 VEHGNVYAYVI

-170 LTVKTKDGTVTLSR
+170 LTVRTKDGTVTLSR
-184 QTPVTFRKFLQ
+184 QTPVTFRKFQQ
-195 YVTDATDTRR
+195 YVIDATDTRH

-221 NTVQTLSRIAPDRIK
+221 HTVQTLSLIDPNRIK
-236 LTPEEAEGEA
+236 LTPEEAEEA

-261 VDGRDKAKRQYSVT
+261 VDGRDATKRQYSVT
-275 NDAGHTT
+275 NDAGLTT
-282 TYKVELKNWVLDNT
+282 TYHVELKNWVLDNT

-314 AGLKNVKAAAT
+314 AGLQNVKATAT
-325 RFIGAMPVATTGDY
+325 RFIGATKVATTGDY
-339 KTFVRTHWAKDVNYD
+339 QTFVRTHWAKDVNYD
-354 KNVHPADMSRLG
+354 KNVYPADMSRLG

-372 VNGALGSD
+372 VNGALGTD

-394 MTVDNTTR
+394 MTIDNTTR

-408 FVEDGKTTPADL
+408 FVEEGKAPADL

-426 TTTLANAANMKA
+426 TTTLANTTNMKA

-446 MAVVK
+446 MTVVK
-451 ARGKATDLTF
+451 ACGTATDLTF
-461 EEVNA
+461 EDVNA
-466 HLKRV
+466 HLRRV
-471 KSFTIGSVSYTA
+471 KSFTIGGDSYAA

-490 LKVFNPVYSNIGDI
+490 LQVFNTVYSNIGDI

-592 SVKVNIQPWVKKG
+592 SVIVNIQPWVKKG

>member
-1 MLSAESLFLQPNSPM
+1 M
-16 SRKYLTLLFP
+16 SHKYLTLLFP
-26 FLLTACADTADTDGL
+26 FLLTACADTDGL
-41 NRSSWNAD
+41 NNGPSWNAD

-75 LTEGEKKEYAVN
+75 LTDGEKKEYAVN
-87 DATLILFA
+87 DATLVLFA

-113 FTTDGGTSQVTVSSR
+113 FTTDGSSSQVTVSSR

-135 VENGNVYAYVI
+135 VEHGNVYAYVI
-146 LNGIGAGVVDTE
+146 LNGIGTGVVDTE

-184 QTPVTFRKFLQ
+184 QTPVTFRKFQQ
-195 YVTDATDTRR
+195 YVTDATDTRH

-221 NTVQTLSRIAPDRIK
+221 HTVQTLSLIAPERIK
-236 LTPEEAEGEA
+236 LTPEEAREA

-261 VDGRDKAKRQYSVT
+261 VDGRDAAKRQYSVT
-275 NDAGHTT
+275 NDAGHKT
-282 TYKVELKNWVLDNT
+282 TYHVELKNWVLDNT

-314 AGLKNVKAAAT
+314 AGLKNVKADAI
-325 RFIGAMPVATTGDY
+325 RFIGATPVATTGDY
-339 KTFVRTHWAKDVNYD
+339 QKFVRTHWAKDVNYD
-354 KNVHPADMSRLG
+354 ENVHSTDINRLS

-372 VNGALGSD
+372 VNGALGAN

-408 FVEDGKTTPADL
+408 FVEEGKEPADL

-426 TTTLANAANMKA
+426 TTTLANAATMTP
-438 DITAAINA
+438 DIMAAINA
-446 MAVVK
+446 MEVVK
-451 ARGKATDLTF
+451 ARGTVTTLTF

-466 HLKRV
+466 HLRRV
-471 KSFTIGSVSYTA
+471 KSFTIGGVSYTA

-490 LKVFNPVYSNIGDI
+490 LKVFNTVYSNIGDI
-504 NIYKDGMVYYQIRVK
+504 NIYKNGMVYYQIRVK

-592 SVKVNIQPWVKKG
+592 SVIVNIQPWVKKG

>member
-1 MLSAESLFLQPNSPM
+1 M
-16 SRKYLTLLFP
+16 SHKYLTLLFP
-26 FLLTACADTADTDGL
+26 FLLTACADTDGL
-41 NRSSWNAD
+41 SGSSWNAD

-75 LTEGEKKEYAVN
+75 LTDGEKKEYAVN
-87 DATLILFA
+87 DATLVLFA

-113 FTTDGGTSQVTVSSR
+113 FTANGSTSQITVSSR

-195 YVTDATDTRR
+195 YVTDATDTRH

-221 NTVQTLSRIAPDRIK
+221 NTVQTLSRIAPERIK

-246 ATEVYVERVMAKVSL
+246 ATEVFVERVMAKVSL
-261 VDGRDKAKRQYSVT
+261 VDGRVKAKRQYSVT
-275 NDAGHTT
+275 NDAGTK
-282 TYKVELKNWVLDNT
+282 TYNVTLKNWVLDNT

-314 AGLKNVKAAAT
+314 AGLKNVKADAT
-325 RFIGAMPVATTGDY
+325 RFIGATTVATTGDY
-339 KTFVRTHWAKDVNYD
+339 RTFVRTHWAKDVNYYD
-354 KNVHPADMSRLG
+354 KNVYPADMNRLG

-372 VNGALGSD
+372 VNGALGAD

-394 MTVDNTTR
+394 MTIDNTTR

-408 FVEDGKTTPADL
+408 FVEQGKAAADL

-426 TTTLANAANMKA
+426 TTTLANAANMKD

-451 ARGKATDLTF
+451 ARGTATDVTF
-461 EEVNA
+461 ETVND
-466 HLKRV
+466 HLRRV
-471 KSFTIGSVSYTA
+471 KSFTIGGVSYA
-483 DATDAAV
+483 ANATDAAV
-490 LKVFNPVYSNIGDI
+490 LQVFNTVYSNIGDI
-504 NIYKDGMVYYQIRVK
+504 NIYKNGMVYYQIRVK

>member
-1 MLSAESLFLQPNSPM
+1 M
-16 SRKYLTLLFP
+16 SHKYLTFLFP
-26 FLLTACADTADTDGL
+26 FLLTACADTDGL
-41 NRSSWNAD
+41 NNGPSWNAD

-75 LTEGEKKEYAVN
+75 LTDGEKKEYAVN
-87 DATLILFA
+87 DATLVLFA
-95 GNNEEE
+95 GDNEEE

-113 FTTDGGTSQVTVSSR
+113 FTTDGNSSQVTVSSR

-135 VENGNVYAYVI
+135 VEHGNVYAYVI
-146 LNGIGAGVVDTE
+146 LNGIGTGVVDTE

-184 QTPVTFRKFLQ
+184 QTPVTFRKFQQ
-195 YVTDATDTRR
+195 YVIDATDTRH

-221 NTVQTLSRIAPDRIK
+221 NTVQTLSLIAPERIK
-236 LTPEEAEGEA
+236 LTPEEAESEA

-261 VDGRDKAKRQYSVT
+261 VDGRDAAKRQYSVT
-275 NDAGHTT
+275 NDAGKK
-282 TYKVELKNWVLDNT
+282 TYNVTLKNWVLDNT
-296 NRSAYLT
+296 KRSAYLT

-314 AGLKNVKAAAT
+314 AGLKNVKADAT
-325 RFIGAMPVATTGDY
+325 PRFIGTTKVATTGDY
-339 KTFVRTHWAKDVNYD
+339 QFVRTHWAKDVNYD
-354 KNVHPADMSRLG
+354 KNVYPADMSRLG

-372 VNGALGSD
+372 VNGALGAD

-387 NTFDVER
+387 NTFDVEH
-394 MTVDNTTR
+394 MTIDNTTR

-408 FVEDGKTTPADL
+408 FVEVGKKPADL

-426 TTTLANAANMKA
+426 TTTLANVANMPA

-446 MAVVK
+446 MEVVK
-451 ARGKATDLTF
+451 ARGTATKLTF
-461 EEVNA
+461 EAVNA
-466 HLKRV
+466 HLWRV
-471 KSFTIGSVSYTA
+471 ESFTIGGVSYA
-483 DATDAAV
+483 ANATDAAV
-490 LKVFNPVYSNIGDI
+490 LKVFNTVYSNIGDI

-592 SVKVNIQPWVKKG
+592 SVIVNIQPWVKKG

>member
-1 MLSAESLFLQPNSPM
+1 M
-16 SRKYLTLLFP
+16 SHKYLTLLFP
-26 FLLTACADTADTDGL
+26 FLLTACADTDGL
-41 NRSSWNAD
+41 SGSSWNAD

-75 LTEGEKKEYAVN
+75 LTDGEKKEYAVN
-87 DATLILFA
+87 DATLVLFA

-113 FTTDGGTSQVTVSSR
+113 FTTDGSTSQVTVSSR

-135 VENGNVYAYVI
+135 VEHGNVYAYVI

-184 QTPVTFRKFLQ
+184 QAPVTFRKFLQ

-211 APLYNTAAGT
+211 APLYDKST
-221 NTVQTLSRIAPDRIK
+221 NIVQTLSIIAPERIK

-261 VDGRDKAKRQYSVT
+261 VDGRDKAKLQYSVT
-275 NDAGHTT
+275 NEAGKKT
-282 TYKVELKNWVLDNT
+282 TYNVTLKNWVLDNT

-325 RFIGAMPVATTGDY
+325 RFIGAMTVATTGDY
-339 KTFVRTHWAKDVNYD
+339 QKFVRTHWAKDVNYD

-394 MTVDNTTR
+394 MTIDNTTR

-408 FVEDGKTTPADL
+408 FVEEGKASADL

-426 TTTLANAANMKA
+426 TTTLANVATMKA

-451 ARGKATDLTF
+451 ARGTASDVAF
-461 EEVNA
+461 DEVNA

-471 KSFTIGSVSYTA
+471 KSFTIGSVSYAA

-490 LKVFNPVYSNIGDI
+490 LKVFNTVYSNIGDI

-573 YPAIPPLTD
+573 YPAIPPLAD

-592 SVKVNIQPWVKKG
+592 SVIVNIQPWVKKG

>member
-1 MLSAESLFLQPNSPM
+1 M

-26 FLLTACADTADTDGL
+26 VLLTACADNADTDGL
-41 NRSSWNAD
+41 NKSLWNAD

-64 GAGMRASSDGT
+64 GAGMRATSSDGT

-87 DATLILFA
+87 DATLVLFA

-184 QTPVTFRKFLQ
+184 QAPVTFRKFLQ

-221 NTVQTLSRIAPDRIK
+221 NTVQTLSLIAPERIK
-236 LTPEEAEGEA
+236 LTPEEAREA

-261 VDGRDKAKRQYSVT
+261 VDGRDATKRQYSVT
-275 NDAGHTT
+275 NDAGLTT
-282 TYKVELKNWVLDNT
+282 TYNVELKNWVLDNT

-314 AGLKNVKAAAT
+314 AGLKNVKADAT
-325 RFIGAMPVATTGDY
+325 RFIGATKVATTGDY
-339 KTFVRTHWAKDVNYD
+339 QKFFRTHWAKDVNYD
-354 KNVHPADMSRLG
+354 KNVNVHPADMSRLG

-372 VNGALGSD
+372 VNGALGTD

-387 NTFDVER
+387 NTFDVEH

-408 FVEDGKTTPADL
+408 FVEEGKAPADL

-426 TTTLANAANMKA
+426 TTTLANAATMTA

-446 MAVVK
+446 MEVVK
-451 ARGKATDLTF
+451 ARGTATDLIF

-466 HLKRV
+466 HLRRV
-471 KSFTIGSVSYTA
+471 KSFTIGGVSYTA

-490 LKVFNPVYSNIGDI
+490 LKVFNTVYSNIGDI
-504 NIYKDGMVYYQIRVK
+504 NIYKNGMVYYQIRVK

-592 SVKVNIQPWVKKG
+592 SVIVNIQPWVKKG

>member
-1 MLSAESLFLQPNSPM
+1 M
-16 SRKYLTLLFP
+16 SHKYLTLLFP
-26 FLLTACADTADTDGL
+26 FLLTACADTDGL
-41 NRSSWNAD
+41 SGSSWNAD

-75 LTEGEKKEYAVN
+75 LTDGEKKEYAVN

-113 FTTDGGTSQVTVSSR
+113 FTTNGSTSQVTVSSR

-158 DGAATDDIQHTA
+158 DGAATDDVQHTA

-184 QTPVTFRKFLQ
+184 QAPVTFRKFLQ
-195 YVTDATDTRR
+195 YFTDATDTRH

-211 APLYNTAAGT
+211 APLYDKGT

-261 VDGRDKAKRQYSVT
+261 VDGRDHSKCQYSVT
-275 NDAGHTT
+275 NAAGKKT
-282 TYKVELKNWVLDNT
+282 TYHVTLKNWMLDNT

-314 AGLKNVKAAAT
+314 AGLKNVKADAT
-325 RFIGAMPVATTGDY
+325 RFIGATAVATTGDY
-339 KTFVRTHWAKDVNYD
+339 QAFVRTHWAKDVNYD
-354 KNVHPADMSRLG
+354 KNVHPTDINRLS

-372 VNGALGSD
+372 VNGALGTD

-394 MTVDNTTR
+394 MTVNNTTR

-408 FVEDGKTTPADL
+408 FVEEGKEPADL

-426 TTTLANAANMKA
+426 TTTLANAANMTD

-451 ARGKATDLTF
+451 ARGMATDLTF

-471 KSFTIGSVSYTA
+471 KSFTIGGVSYTA

-490 LKVFNPVYSNIGDI
+490 LKVFNTVYSNIGDI
-504 NIYKDGMVYYQIRVK
+504 NIYKNGMVYYQIRVK

>member
-1 MLSAESLFLQPNSPM
+1 M
-16 SRKYLTLLFP
+16 SHKYLTFLFP
-26 FLLTACADTADTDGL
+26 FLLTACADTDGL
-41 NRSSWNAD
+41 NNGPSWNAD

-75 LTEGEKKEYAVN
+75 LTDGEKKEYAVN
-87 DATLILFA
+87 DATLVLFA

-113 FTTDGGTSQVTVSSR
+113 FTTDGSSSQITVSSR

-135 VENGNVYAYVI
+135 VEHGNVYAYVI
-146 LNGIGAGVVDTE
+146 LNGIGTGVVDTE

-184 QTPVTFRKFLQ
+184 QTPVTFRKFQQ
-195 YVTDATDTRR
+195 YVTDATDTRH

-221 NTVQTLSRIAPDRIK
+221 HTVQTLSLIAPDRIK
-236 LTPEEAEGEA
+236 LTPEEAEREA

-261 VDGRDKAKRQYSVT
+261 VDGRDPTKRQYSVT
-275 NDAGHTT
+275 NDAGHKT
-282 TYKVELKNWVLDNT
+282 TYNVELKNWVLDNT

-314 AGLKNVKAAAT
+314 AGLQNVKAAAT
-325 RFIGAMPVATTGDY
+325 RFIGATPVGTGDY
-339 KTFVRTHWAKDVNYD
+339 QKFVRTHWAKDVNYD
-354 KNVHPADMSRLG
+354 HPADMSRLG

-372 VNGALGSD
+372 VNGALGAN

-394 MTVDNTTR
+394 MTIDNTTR

-408 FVEDGKTTPADL
+408 FVENGKKPADL

-426 TTTLANAANMKA
+426 TTTLANTANMTD

-446 MAVVK
+446 MEVVK
-451 ARGKATDLTF
+451 ARGTATNLTF

-466 HLKRV
+466 HLQHV
-471 KSFTIGSVSYTA
+471 KSFTIGSVSYA
-483 DATDAAV
+483 ANATDAAV
-490 LKVFNPVYSNIGDI
+490 LKVFNTVYSNIGDI
-504 NIYKDGMVYYQIRVK
+504 NIYKDGMAYYQIRVK

-592 SVKVNIQPWVKKG
+592 SVIVNIQPWVKKG

>member
-1 MLSAESLFLQPNSPM
+1 M
-16 SRKYLTLLFP
+16 SHKYLTLLFP
-26 FLLTACADTADTDGL
+26 FLLTACADTDGL
-41 NRSSWNAD
+41 SGSSWNAD

-64 GAGMRASSDGT
+64 GAGMRATSSDGT
-75 LTEGEKKEYAVN
+75 LTDGEKKEYAVN

-107 YMVPAR
+107 YIVPAR

-184 QTPVTFRKFLQ
+184 QAPVTFRKFLQ

-211 APLYNTAAGT
+211 APLYDKGT
-221 NTVQTLSRIAPDRIK
+221 NTVQTLSRIAPGRIK

-261 VDGRDKAKRQYSVT
+261 VDGRNDSKRQYSVT
-275 NDAGHTT
+275 NDAGHKT
-282 TYKVELKNWVLDNT
+282 TYHVELKNWVLDNT

-314 AGLKNVKAAAT
+314 AGLKNVKADAT
-325 RFIGAMPVATTGDY
+325 RFVGATPVATTGDY
-339 KTFVRTHWAKDVNYD
+339 QTFVRTHWAKDVNYD
-354 KNVHPADMSRLG
+354 ENVHPTDINRLS

-394 MTVDNTTR
+394 MTADNTTR

-408 FVEDGKTTPADL
+408 FVEEGKAAADL

-426 TTTLANAANMKA
+426 TTTLANTANMKA

-451 ARGKATDLTF
+451 ACGTATDLTF

-471 KSFTIGSVSYTA
+471 KSFTIGSVSYAA

-490 LKVFNPVYSNIGDI
+490 LKVFNTVYSNIGDI
-504 NIYKDGMVYYQIRVK
+504 NIYKNGMVYYQIRVK

-592 SVKVNIQPWVKKG
+592 SVIVNIQPWVKKG

>member
-1 MLSAESLFLQPNSPM
+1 M
-16 SRKYLTLLFP
+16 SHKYLTFLFP
-26 FLLTACADTADTDGL
+26 FLLTACADTDGL
-41 NRSSWNAD
+41 NNGPSWNAD

-75 LTEGEKKEYAVN
+75 LTDGEKKEYAVN
-87 DATLILFA
+87 DATLVLFA

-113 FTTDGGTSQVTVSSR
+113 FSTDGSSSQVTVSSR

-135 VENGNVYAYVI
+135 VEHGNVYAYVI
-146 LNGIGAGVVDTE
+146 LNGIGTGVVDTE

-184 QTPVTFRKFLQ
+184 QTPVTFRKFQQ
-195 YVTDATDTRR
+195 YVTDATDTRH

-221 NTVQTLSRIAPDRIK
+221 HTVQTLSLIAPDRIK
-236 LTPEEAEGEA
+236 LTPEEAEREA

-261 VDGRDKAKRQYSVT
+261 VDGRDPTKRQYSVT
-275 NDAGHTT
+275 NDAGHKT
-282 TYKVELKNWVLDNT
+282 TYNVELKNWVLDNT

-314 AGLKNVKAAAT
+314 AGLQNVKAAAT
-325 RFIGAMPVATTGDY
+325 RFIGATPVGTGDY
-339 KTFVRTHWAKDVNYD
+339 QKFVRTHWAKDVNYD
-354 KNVHPADMSRLG
+354 KNVHPTDINRLS

-372 VNGALGSD
+372 VNGALGAD

-394 MTVDNTTR
+394 MTIDNTTR

-408 FVEDGKTTPADL
+408 FVEEGKKPADL

-426 TTTLANAANMKA
+426 TTTLANTTDMTAN
-438 DITAAINA
+438 ITAAINA
-446 MAVVK
+446 MEVVK
-451 ARGKATDLTF
+451 ARGKAGDVVF

-466 HLKRV
+466 HLRRV
-471 KSFTIGSVSYTA
+471 KSFTIGSVSYA
-483 DATDAAV
+483 ANATDAAV
-490 LKVFNPVYSNIGDI
+490 LKVFNTVYSNIGDI

-592 SVKVNIQPWVKKG
+592 SVIVNIQPWVKKG